1 MIDSF
6 TWTLLQQPTTYSLSI
21 RQNFNNNLFGGGGA
35 VCSVSILRR
44 FFRGREKVTQ
54 AYVKNKFLERY
65 KF

>member
-21 RQNFNNNLFGGGGA
+21 RQNFNNNLFLGGGA
-35 VCSVSILRR
+35 VCSVSTLRR